1 MAKFRKLP
9 IEVEAIQWDGTAET
23 KSLIEETFK
32 TDLEIKENWL
42 NKTNDLLIKTL
53 EGTMTAIVG
62 DWIIQG
68 VNKEI
73 YPCKNDIF
81 EKSYEKCIEL

>member
-9 IEVEAIQWDGTAET
+9 IEVEAIQWDGTNET
-23 KSLIEETFK
+23 KQLIEDKFK
-32 TDLEIKENWL
+32 VELGVTENWL
-42 NKTNDLLIKTL
+42 TKTNDLTIKTL

-68 VNKEI
+68 VKGEV

-81 EKSYEKCIEL
+81 EKSYEKCIEI